1 MTIKNTISR
10 NLFKKAKKLMPGG
23 VNSPVRSFNSV
34 GGTPHFMVKGE
45 GPFIYDEDN
54 NKFIDFTGSWGPLI
68 LGHANPKIKDAIKEA
83 VNKGTSFGTPT
94 KKENTLAELVIDAV
108 PSIEKVRFVNSGT
121 EATMSAV
128 RLARGY
134 TGKNL
139 IVKFEGC
146 YHGHADL
153 FLSKA
158 GSGLATLDKP
168 SSPGIPISVVES
180 TITLDFNDINQVKEA
195 FKNNPDD
202 IAAVIIEPITGN
214 MGVIPPKEGFLEN
227 LRELTKKYNSLL
239 IFDEVMT
246 GFRVSYGGAQE
257 LMNVL
262 PDITTLGKII
272 GGGLPV
278 GAYGGRADIMSK
290 IAPEGSIYQAGTLSG
305 NPISMAG
312 GISTLSELKKSGF
325 YEDLNKSVIYL
336 ADGFKNI
343 SKKYNINVVVN
354 QFGSMMGIFF
364 SNSNVNN
371 FKDVANSRIDIYNS
385 MHRFFLDNNIYL
397 PPSGYEA
404 FFISNTHKKTH
415 FDEVLDKFEEFCI
428 YLNKKSK

>member
-1 MTIKNTISR
+1 
-10 NLFKKAKKLMPGG
+10 
-23 VNSPVRSFNSV
+23 
-34 GGTPHFMVKGE
+34 MV
-45 GPFIYDEDN
+45 
-54 NKFIDFTGSWGPLI
+54 
-68 LGHANPKIKDAIKEA
+68 
-83 VNKGTSFGTPT
+83 
-94 KKENTLAELVIDAV
+94 
-108 PSIEKVRFVNSGT
+108 
-121 EATMSAV
+121 
-128 RLARGY
+128 
-134 TGKNL
+134 
-139 IVKFEGC
+139 
-146 YHGHADL
+146 DL

-195 FKNNPDD
+195 FKHNPDD

-214 MGVIPPKEGFLEN
+214 MGVIPPKEGFLEK

-428 YLNKKSK
+428 RLNKKSK